1 MLNKKQLQA
10 KLLFEQGYNLFIS
23 GSAGT
28 GKSFMIKL
36 FKDLYESTNDN
47 ENDNDN
53 DNDNDKLIIT
63 STTGISSLNI
73 SGITIHS
80 WSGIKPDTDFKDV
93 KSFVNKIKNS
103 HKIFNNYLYTSTLII
118 DEISMLSGEI
128 LEFIN
133 NVCKSI
139 RESEEPFGG
148 IQLILIGDFYQLPPV
163 TKSDLP
169 CDFSFNTN
177 CWNEI
182 IDYTIIL
189 DTCYR
194 QKNDTLIDFLNTIRL
209 GQYND
214 TIITQLDKY
223 TKTKL
228 TNTYTHLYPNKHNVN
243 QLNIKKLN
251 ELEGKLVQHSAKIIS
266 KGGSKTTEFP
276 KDSIISEHLMLK
288 KGALVIINK
297 NIDMKQGLVNGKQC
311 LFESINSNGQLTV
324 FIDGIKHNLSKQRWE
339 FPNYYIEQYPICL
352 AWALTIHKSQG
363 MGIDYL
369 SVDIGSNIFN
379 DGQAYVALSRATN
392 PEHLH
397 IKNYD
402 LTSIRCNQEVK
413 DFYKNIEEIMNK
425 WKKETSNNKIYYI
438 NICNA
443 KTTYTLPTDAE
454 IVSENIVLDT
464 DIPNKDMSSITYVT
478 LINPCKVCNTQNSN
492 QNYKT
497 WYCESICTHCIIKD
511 RDFIQLS
518 KTELYEELDIT
529 KKLLDEITKKCRNKP
544 EKNPFNPRFKRI
556 PLYLLG
562 HIKKYVPK
570 IDNHIKSENII
581 KLNNTNTETIT
592 KNSSQSY
599 TDTTNKPSNTG
610 KPNNSKPMMS
620 MDEKIKFTY
629 SSYFI
634 ENKSIKEISLLL
646 NYSKATIENYIYR
659 AYASEYDFPRSYLD
673 KLEFNEQ
680 SKTKIID
687 IVEEWKNTN
696 NSKELPKLK
705 YIKQLVENISYLVI
719 KLVLY
724 DEYKL

>member
-36 FKDLYESTNDN
+36 FKDLYENAN
-47 ENDNDN
+47 ENN
-53 DNDNDKLIIT
+53 LVIT

-73 SGITIHS
+73 NGITIHS

-93 KSFVNKIKNS
+93 KSLVNNIKNS

-163 TKSDLP
+163 IKSDLP

-194 QKNDTLIDFLNTIRL
+194 QKNDILIDFLNTIRL

-223 TKTKL
+223 MSTKL
-228 TNTYTHLYPNKHNVN
+228 TNSYTHLYPNKHNVN

-297 NIDMKQGLVNGKQC
+297 NIDMKRGIVNGKQC

-324 FIDGIKHNLSKQRWE
+324 SIDGVKHNLSKQRWE

-413 DFYKNIEEIMNK
+413 DFYKNIEEITNK
-425 WKKETSNNKIYYI
+425 WKKETSSNKIYYI

-443 KTTYTLPTDAE
+443 ETRYTLPADAE
-454 IVSENIVLDT
+454 IVSENTELNISD
-464 DIPNKDMSSITYVT
+464 SITYIP
-478 LINPCKVCNTQNSN
+478 LINPCKVCNTKDSN
-492 QNYKT
+492 LNYKT
-497 WYCESICTHCIIKD
+497 WYSESICTYCIIKD

-529 KKLLDEITKKCRNKP
+529 KKLLDEITKKCKNKP

-562 HIKKYVPK
+562 HIKKYLPK
-570 IDNHIKSENII
+570 IDNHIKSKTII
-581 KLNNTNTETIT
+581 KSTNTDAIVKNIGYPNTNTTINSETVAKNNTN
-592 KNSSQSY
+592 N
-599 TDTTNKPSNTG
+599 TTQAK
-610 KPNNSKPMMS
+610 MS
-620 MDEKIKFTY
+620 MDEKVKFTY
-629 SSYFI
+629 DSYFI
-634 ENKSIKEISLLL
+634 ENKSIKEISLVL

-659 AYASEYDFPRSYLD
+659 AYASEYDFPTSYLD
-673 KLEFNEQ
+673 KLQFNEQ

-696 NSKELPKLK
+696 HSKELPKLK